1 MYNSNIDVEQSIIDK
16 IESLP
21 PLPKTVIE
29 IEEFR
34 QQNSKELDALLDIIN
49 KDALLVATLLKV
61 SNSAIFCFKSKI
73 ETVSKAVNLLGIEFT
88 ISIAMSSALQNILKT
103 NLSPYGIHSNDFM
116 RASNLSS
123 RLAQLWLK
131 GEVRNELVLPAFL
144 QETGMFVLAEIIE
157 DKGQTKDFIQALQSH
172 NRAEIELKYTGL
184 TSTKLTSLIFQKWK
198 LCNYMSHV
206 IECVDD
212 LQHCNVAYLKYAQ
225 TLNVLKTICEVTD
238 PLSDENIEKGLEKA
252 AEFNLDVPSLKKAIV
267 KLQDNLLEEKDN

>member
-1 MYNSNIDVEQSIIDK
+1 MYDKSVEVDQSIIDK
-16 IESLP
+16 IDSLP

-34 QQNSKELDALLDIIN
+34 QKKSKELDELLDIIN

-103 NLSPYGIHSNDFM
+103 NLLPYGIHSNDFM

-144 QETGMFVLAEIIE
+144 QETGMFILAEIIDE
-157 DKGQTKDFIQALQSH
+157 RGQTKDFVKALQTG
-172 NRAEIELKYTGL
+172 NRTEIELQYTGL

-198 LCNYMSHV
+198 LCSYMSHV
-206 IECVDD
+206 IACVDD
-212 LQHCNVAYLKYAQ
+212 IEHCNVAYLKYAQ

-238 PLSDENIEKGLEKA
+238 PLSEENIEKGLIKA
-252 AEFNLDVPSLKKAIV
+252 SEFNLDVDSLKKAII

>member
-34 QQNSKELDALLDIIN
+34 QQNSKELDALLAIIN

-212 LQHCNVAYLKYAQ
+212 LQHCNIAYLKYAQ

-252 AEFNLDVPSLKKAIV
+252 AQFNLDVPSLKKAII

>member
-1 MYNSNIDVEQSIIDK
+1 MYDKSVEVDQSIIDK
-16 IESLP
+16 IDSLP

-34 QQNSKELDALLDIIN
+34 QKKSKELDDLLDIIN

-73 ETVSKAVNLLGIEFT
+73 ETVRKAVNLLGIEFT

-103 NLSPYGIHSNDFM
+103 NLLPYGIHSNDFM

-144 QETGMFVLAEIIE
+144 QETGMFILAEIIDE
-157 DKGQTKDFIQALQSH
+157 RGQTNDFVKALQTG
-172 NRAEIELKYTGL
+172 NRTEIELQYTGL

-198 LCNYMSHV
+198 LCSYMSHV
-206 IECVDD
+206 IACVDD
-212 LQHCNVAYLKYAQ
+212 IAHCNVAYLKYTQ

-238 PLSDENIEKGLEKA
+238 PLSEENIEKGLIKA
-252 AEFNLDVPSLKKAIV
+252 SEFNLDVDSLKKAIV
-267 KLQDNLLEEKDN
+267 KLQDNLLEEDD

>member
-1 MYNSNIDVEQSIIDK
+1 MYDKSVEVDQSIIDK
-16 IESLP
+16 IDSLP

-34 QQNSKELDALLDIIN
+34 QKKSKELDDLLDIIN

-73 ETVSKAVNLLGIEFT
+73 ETVRKAVNLLGIEFT

-103 NLSPYGIHSNDFM
+103 NLLPYGIHSNDFM

-144 QETGMFVLAEIIE
+144 QETGMFILAEIIDE
-157 DKGQTKDFIQALQSH
+157 RGQTNDFVKALQTA
-172 NRAEIELKYTGL
+172 NRTEIELQYTGL

-198 LCNYMSHV
+198 LCSYMSHV
-206 IECVDD
+206 IACVDD
-212 LQHCNVAYLKYAQ
+212 IEHCNVAYLKYTQ

-238 PLSDENIEKGLEKA
+238 PLSEENIEKGLIKA
-252 AEFNLDVPSLKKAIV
+252 SEFNLDVDSLKKAIV
-267 KLQDNLLEEKDN
+267 KLQDNLLEEDD